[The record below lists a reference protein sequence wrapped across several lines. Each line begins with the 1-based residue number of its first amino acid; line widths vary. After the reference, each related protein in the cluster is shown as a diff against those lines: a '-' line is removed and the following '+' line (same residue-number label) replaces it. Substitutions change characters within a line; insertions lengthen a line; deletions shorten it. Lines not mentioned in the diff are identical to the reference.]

1 MQAAERER
9 RMLGLQSDFAMLF
22 STAPRQ
28 FTFWLGKVQR
38 MIRVLGRKRSDLR
51 QPVDLDDFDGDIYI
65 IAQWYT
71 LCREVPLGGD
81 VHSVYRFDTAD
92 LKAYNIKH
100 VITPL
105 ELPSRVVSA
114 AGAPRVCEY
123 ELRTGDKAAIDRAIA
138 DVAGVGGALSECS
151 ASRFASQQMA
161 DDGLT
166 RAVVRSGYT
175 GRKRKQLQY

>member
-9 RMLGLQSDFAMLF
+9 RMLGLQSDSAMLF

-38 MIRVLGRKRSDLR
+38 MIRVLSRKRADLR
-51 QPVDLDDFDGDIYI
+51 EPVDLDSYEGDIYI

-71 LCREVPLGGD
+71 ACRELPPGGD
-81 VHSVYRFDTAD
+81 VHSVYRFDTVD
-92 LKAYNIKH
+92 LQAYNIKH

-105 ELPSRVVSA
+105 ELPCRVVSP
-114 AGAPRVCEY
+114 AGAQRVFEY

-138 DVAGVGGALSECS
+138 DVAGVGSTPSDFS
-151 ASRFASQQMA
+151 ASRLASQQMA

-166 RAVVRSGYT
+166 RAVVQSGYT
-175 GRKRKQLQY
+175 GRQRSQLQY